1 MDKREAW
8 AIIFSFLFSYQ
19 PSQHTPAMPAL
30 APRLPVR
37 SVATRAPAGRRAA
50 AVAVRA
56 VKARCVEWGEEA
68 KKKAPIVL
76 HSGVRGGE
84 QELGACACTRLR
96 ACIAYQGTARPP
108 IHQTRQGIA
117 CLAWWS
123 GRPAAPLPDKKER
136 VAASPVGGVAL
147 LVTPPRPPLS
157 HPLAHPKTRAGHV
170 QGLPRSGHGYC
181 PGGMAGPRAAQAGAR
196 AFPEQTRRRRK
207 TSPFDH
213 LTSPPLSLP
222 LSSPADAPAP
232 APAPTPSAAM
242 VAAATSILAAAIPA
256 PALAAASDN
265 HLLTGQLVSLLHPAM
280 MFFLFGASGW
290 AGWLGWQWRR
300 TREIGGEIKDLK
312 AGLPA
317 AGPDGVRPA
326 APALESQIAGL
337 EATRKTLIAGNY
349 RDKHHNWGSLLLALG
364 VLIAIEG
371 PVNTFL
377 RTGKLFPGPHLY
389 AGAGIVILWA
399 AAAALVPAMQK
410 GDDNAR
416 TLHMT
421 LNGLNLALFAWQI
434 PTGLEIVAK
443 VFQFTTLP

>member
-1 MDKREAW
+1 
-8 AIIFSFLFSYQ
+8 
-19 PSQHTPAMPAL
+19 
-30 APRLPVR
+30 
-37 SVATRAPAGRRAA
+37 
-50 AVAVRA
+50 
-56 VKARCVEWGEEA
+56 
-68 KKKAPIVL
+68 
-76 HSGVRGGE
+76 
-84 QELGACACTRLR
+84 
-96 ACIAYQGTARPP
+96 
-108 IHQTRQGIA
+108 
-117 CLAWWS
+117 
-123 GRPAAPLPDKKER
+123 
-136 VAASPVGGVAL
+136 
-147 LVTPPRPPLS
+147 
-157 HPLAHPKTRAGHV
+157 
-170 QGLPRSGHGYC
+170 
-181 PGGMAGPRAAQAGAR
+181 
-196 AFPEQTRRRRK
+196 
-207 TSPFDH
+207 
-213 LTSPPLSLP
+213 
-222 LSSPADAPAP
+222 
-232 APAPTPSAAM
+232 M

-300 TREIGGEIKDLK
+300 IREIGGEIKDLK